1 MPEYLYTKLPKQCL
15 CVHVSKLQCIFLLL
29 CIALISSIQNIFFSQ
44 MKGLPQKKVSNQ
56 PGPPKLPFNFK
67 SVRDAKLK
75 K

>member
-1 MPEYLYTKLPKQCL
+1 MYSSYQQY
-15 CVHVSKLQCIFLLL
+15 SKH
-29 CIALISSIQNIFFSQ
+29 FFSQ

-75 K
+75 KKSRNIDATFDASKMCMILHR